1 MNSGQAAAR
10 PDMPGAP
17 AHGHKSERKYMAVG
31 MKSAEDLVSVII
43 PVYNVK
49 PYLQMCAD
57 TVFAQT
63 FRNLEIIFVDDGSTD
78 GSGEICDELALKD
91 PRVKVIHQ
99 ENGGL
104 SDARNTG
111 IAASTGSF
119 LYFLDSDDAISPVT
133 IAHLW
138 TACIRTKAD
147 VAIGDHVRFSEE
159 KIPEERRNFSSESL
173 NAEEAIRRM
182 LLNQGYTNTAWGK
195 LFRRELWSD
204 MRFPKG
210 LLNEDLAV
218 IYDVMV
224 QVKKAVV
231 VKDAL
236 YFYRV
241 RKGSIMTSKIGERN
255 LPLLD
260 TSERVTNM
268 LIEHYP
274 SLRGPAIR
282 LQVVLYMRF
291 LSDLLET
298 DYRMFPDVQK
308 RIISTLK
315 KYRREFMRSPDVRK
329 VDKLKLASLLAGKRA
344 FYLLY
349 KVSDSR
355 K

>member
-1 MNSGQAAAR
+1 
-10 PDMPGAP
+10 
-17 AHGHKSERKYMAVG
+17 MAG
-31 MKSAEDLVSVII
+31 GIKSAEDLISVII

-49 PYLQMCAD
+49 PYLRMCAD
-57 TVFAQT
+57 SVFAQT

-78 GSGEICDELALKD
+78 GSGEICDELALQD
-91 PRVKVIHQ
+91 PRVRVIHQ

-111 IAASTGSF
+111 IGASTGSF

-133 IAHLW
+133 MAHLW
-138 TACIRTKAD
+138 TACVRTRAD
-147 VAIGDHVRFSEE
+147 VAIGDHIRFSED
-159 KIPEERRNFSSESL
+159 KVPEERRTFSSEALST
-173 NAEEAIRRM
+173 EEAIRRM

-195 LFRRELWSD
+195 LFRRELWENI
-204 MRFPKG
+204 RFPKG

-224 QVKKAVV
+224 NVRKTAVV
-231 VKDAL
+231 RDAL

-241 RKGSIMTSKIGERN
+241 RKGSIMTSRIGERN

-268 LIEHYP
+268 IIEHYP

-298 DYRMFPDVQK
+298 DYRMYPDVQR
-308 RIISTLK
+308 RIINSLK
-315 KYRREFMRSPDVRK
+315 GYRKEFMRSPDVRK
-329 VDKLKLASLLAGKRA
+329 VDKLKMASLLAGKRA

-349 KVSDSR
+349 KASDSR

>member
-1 MNSGQAAAR
+1 MTAKVNST
-10 PDMPGAP
+10 
-17 AHGHKSERKYMAVG
+17 E
-31 MKSAEDLVSVII
+31 ELISVII

-49 PYLQMCAD
+49 PYLQMCAE

-78 GSGEICDELALKD
+78 GSGELCDELARKD
-91 PRVKVIHQ
+91 PRVRVIHQ

-111 IAASTGSF
+111 IMASTGAF
-119 LYFLDSDDAISPVT
+119 LFFLDSDDAISPVT
-133 IAHLW
+133 LAHLW
-138 TACIRTKAD
+138 TACIRTRAD
-147 VAIGDHVRFSEE
+147 VAIGDFIRFSEE
-159 KIPEERRNFSSESL
+159 KVPTERRQFTTE
-173 NAEEAIRRM
+173 AVDTEEAIRR
-182 LLNQGYTNTAWGK
+182 LLLHQECVHTAWGK
-195 LFRRELWSD
+195 LFRRKLWET

-210 LLNEDLAV
+210 LLNEDHAV

-224 QVKKAVV
+224 NVKKAAF

-236 YFYRV
+236 YYYRI
-241 RKGSIMTSKIGERN
+241 RQGSIMTSRITERN

-268 LIEHYP
+268 IIERYP
-274 SLRGPAIR
+274 SLREPAIR
-282 LQVVLYMRF
+282 LHVVVYMRF

-298 DYRMFPDVQK
+298 DYGMFPDVQK

-315 KYRREFMRSPDVRK
+315 GYRKEFMRSRQVRK
-329 VDKLKLASLLAGKRA
+329 VDKLKLAALLAGKRA

-349 KVSDSR
+349 RISDAT

>member
-1 MNSGQAAAR
+1 
-10 PDMPGAP
+10 
-17 AHGHKSERKYMAVG
+17 MAVG
-31 MKSAEDLVSVII
+31 MKNAEDLVSVII

-49 PYLQMCAD
+49 PYLRMCAD
-57 TVFAQT
+57 SVFAQT

-78 GSGEICDELALKD
+78 GSGEICDELALQD
-91 PRVKVIHQ
+91 PRVRVIHQ

-111 IAASTGSF
+111 IGASTGSF

-133 IAHLW
+133 MAHLW
-138 TACIRTKAD
+138 TACVRTRAD
-147 VAIGDHVRFSEE
+147 VAIGDHIRFSED
-159 KIPEERRNFSSESL
+159 KVPEERRTFSSEALST
-173 NAEEAIRRM
+173 EEAIRRM

-195 LFRRELWSD
+195 LFRRELWENI
-204 MRFPKG
+204 RFPKG

-224 QVKKAVV
+224 NVRKTAVV
-231 VKDAL
+231 RDAL

-241 RKGSIMTSKIGERN
+241 RKGSIMTSRIGERN

-268 LIEHYP
+268 IIEHYP

-298 DYRMFPDVQK
+298 DYRMYPDVQR
-308 RIISTLK
+308 RIINSLK
-315 KYRREFMRSPDVRK
+315 GYRKEFMRSPDVRK
-329 VDKLKLASLLAGKRA
+329 VDKLKMASLLAGKRA

-349 KVSDSR
+349 KASDSR